1 MSASLTILGSVAAL
15 LFAGLMLWTG
25 FFVPPPEAAREAAL
39 PLKGI
44 LAGLAVFF
52 TALAVWGFLSAA
64 GIFRR
69 RPWSRVSIVIFS
81 VMLVGMGGSALLG
94 TLFIPM
100 PPNGNVP
107 PQMMLRIRLGIAAFY
122 GAMTAIGVWWLVLFN
137 SSRSKPYFTT
147 SSAGIPAAP
156 AEAGRPLSITIIAWY
171 LLISALSTAAAALLR
186 IPGMLF
192 GLVLTGWMALALYTL
207 FTAVSLYLGT
217 GLLHLQ
223 ETARGASV
231 VFFLIVAANLVVS
244 ALLPDFPGRM
254 NTMLDALPGFLRWS
268 RDQPMPLDSIWRFQ
282 LMYAPIAAVP
292 IWFLVRRRA
301 AFGRPTAPRA

>member
-1 MSASLTILGSVAAL
+1 
-15 LFAGLMLWTG
+15 
-25 FFVPPPEAAREAAL
+25 
-39 PLKGI
+39 
-44 LAGLAVFF
+44 
-52 TALAVWGFLSAA
+52 
-64 GIFRR
+64 
-69 RPWSRVSIVIFS
+69 
-81 VMLVGMGGSALLG
+81 
-94 TLFIPM
+94 
-100 PPNGNVP
+100 
-107 PQMMLRIRLGIAAFY
+107 
-122 GAMTAIGVWWLVLFN
+122 
-137 SSRSKPYFTT
+137 
-147 SSAGIPAAP
+147 
-156 AEAGRPLSITIIAWY
+156 
-171 LLISALSTAAAALLR
+171 
-186 IPGMLF
+186 MLF